1 MNFLYYY
8 MVIIMK
14 MIYVVNFDG
23 EKNRHEQLALECFN
37 YHQVLDHIIED
48 LESDAEYFRFSLEA
62 WGEVIHGHR
71 LGVIYIECDDEIGI
85 DVNDDECSDVQ
96 TIIET
101 DLDICSNIVNKIV
114 INN

>member
-1 MNFLYYY
+1 M
-8 MVIIMK
+8 IK
-14 MIYVVNFDG
+14 MIYVINFDG
-23 EKNRHEQLALECFN
+23 EKNRHEQLALECFD
-37 YHQVLDHIIED
+37 YHQVLSHIIGD

-62 WGEVIHGHR
+62 CGEVIHGHR
-71 LGVIYIECDDEIGI
+71 LGVIYIQCDDKIGI
-85 DVNDDECSDVQ
+85 VVNDDECSDVQ

>member
-1 MNFLYYY
+1 M
-8 MVIIMK
+8 
-14 MIYVVNFDG
+14 
-23 EKNRHEQLALECFN
+23 ALECFN
-37 YHQVLDHIIED
+37 YHHVLDHIIED

-85 DVNDDECSDVQ
+85 NVNDDECSDVQ

-101 DLDICSNIVNKIV
+101 DLDICSNIVNKII